1 MVTVNEVRKLAER
14 LSKAEAL
21 VETGA
26 VFPAVGL
33 PGYAVVRNG
42 DGSQMY
48 LVRFEAG
55 REHCTWPDFQH
66 RQGKA
71 RQPCKHIMAA
81 VLGTSLEVPTASESA
96 GSKRP
101 GLLAWQDE
109 AEANAHAA

>member
-14 LSKAEAL
+14 LSKVEAL
-21 VETGA
+21 VEVGA
-26 VFPAVGL
+26 FFPAVGL

-55 REHCTWPDFQH
+55 CEHCTWPNFHH

-71 RQPCKHIMAA
+71 GQPCKYITAA
-81 VLGTSLEVPTASESA
+81 DLGASLEVPTASESA
-96 GSKRP
+96 ASKRP
-101 GLLAWQDE
+101 GLLALQEE
-109 AEANAHAA
+109 ADAHAA

>member
-14 LSKAEAL
+14 LSKVEAL
-21 VETGA
+21 VEVGA
-26 VFPAVGL
+26 FFPAVGL

-55 REHCTWPDFQH
+55 CEHCTCPDFQH

-71 RQPCKHIMAA
+71 RQPCKHILAA
-81 VLGTSLEVPTASESA
+81 DLGASLEVPTAFEPVA
-96 GSKRP
+96 SKPP
-101 GLLAWQDE
+101 GRLAWQDE
-109 AEANAHAA
+109 DEVDAHAA